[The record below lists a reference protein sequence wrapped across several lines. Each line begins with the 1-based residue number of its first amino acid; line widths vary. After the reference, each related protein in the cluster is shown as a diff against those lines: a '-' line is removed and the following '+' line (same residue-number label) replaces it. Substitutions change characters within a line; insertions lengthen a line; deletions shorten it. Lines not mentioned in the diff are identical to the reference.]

1 MSTIVKVKDFNSGKL
16 NNYEFAYFSTEFLSL
31 VQATTAEKL
40 HVAPNVVDT
49 FAADTALYAA
59 DPHFGRNRENSGYR
73 RPNGRFDY
81 RYFRIGTEQ
90 QKIPVGR
97 TEDGCDGA
105 LQCVETL
112 HGMLPIGTTT
122 RGTGRSG
129 HVDGFEKRESSGSCS
144 DAEFG

>member
-49 FAADTALYAA
+49 LD
-59 DPHFGRNRENSGYR
+59 RENSGYR

-81 RYFRIGTEQ
+81 RYFRIGTE
-90 QKIPVGR
+90 
-97 TEDGCDGA
+97 
-105 LQCVETL
+105 
-112 HGMLPIGTTT
+112 
-122 RGTGRSG
+122 
-129 HVDGFEKRESSGSCS
+129 
-144 DAEFG
+144 